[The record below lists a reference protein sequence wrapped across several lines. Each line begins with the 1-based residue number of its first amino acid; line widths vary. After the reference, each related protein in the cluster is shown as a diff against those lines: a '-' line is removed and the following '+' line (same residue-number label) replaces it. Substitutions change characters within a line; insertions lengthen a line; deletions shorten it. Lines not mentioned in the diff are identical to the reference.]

1 MVGLYNQKEDK
12 MEFAKVADTSALPAG
27 KMIMVTAGGKEILLA
42 NVDGSYYAITNK
54 CTHLGGSLAK
64 GVLNGNLVT
73 CPRHGAQFDVKTGQA
88 VAEAKIAFIK
98 MKVKNEV
105 KYEVKIEGTSILI
118 GIP

>member
-1 MVGLYNQKEDK
+1 
-12 MEFAKVADTSALPAG
+12 MEFVKVADTSTLSAG

-42 NVDGSYYAITNK
+42 NVDGSYYAIANT
-54 CTHLGGSLAK
+54 CTHLRGSLAK
-64 GVLNGNLVT
+64 GVLNGSVVT

-88 VAEAKIAFIK
+88 VSEAKIAFIK

-105 KYEVKIEGTSILI
+105 KYEVKVDGTKILI